1 LTDSVVL
8 LASDIEARIFTI
20 RGMQV
25 MLDRD
30 LALLYRVETRVLKQA
45 VNRNII
51 RFPAHFMFELSEDEI
66 EKMVSQIV
74 IPSKSYFGGS
84 KPYAFT
90 EQGVAMLSAVL
101 RSDIAIEISIK
112 IMDAFVAMRKLI
124 SSNIGILQRLENV
137 EIKQIAT
144 DKKIDIILDA
154 MESRDIVPKC
164 GVFFEGQIFDAYEL
178 VCKII
183 KSAKKSIILIDNYID
198 ESVLTILSKRSENVK
213 VSLLTRDI
221 SRSLQLDIDKFN
233 QQYPP
238 IEAKE
243 FHLSHDRFLIV
254 DETDVYHLGASLKD
268 LGKKWFAFSK
278 MDINGFLV
286 IENIKNLV

>member
-1 LTDSVVL
+1 MTDSVVL

-30 LALLYRVETRVLKQA
+30 LALLYGVETRVLKQA

-51 RFPAHFMFELSEDEI
+51 RFPSHFMFELSEDEI

-112 IMDAFVAMRKLI
+112 IMDVFVAMRKLI

-154 MESRDIVPKC
+154 MESKNIVPKC
-164 GVFFEGQIFDAYEL
+164 GIFFEGQIFDAYEL

-183 KSAKKSIILIDNYID
+183 KSAMKSIILIDNYID
-198 ESVLTILSKRSENVK
+198 ESVLAILSKRSENVK

-221 SRSLQLDIDKFN
+221 SRSLELDIEKFN

-238 IEAKE
+238 IEVKK
-243 FHLSHDRFLIV
+243 FQLSHDRFLIV
-254 DETDVYHLGASLKD
+254 DEMDVYHLGASLKD